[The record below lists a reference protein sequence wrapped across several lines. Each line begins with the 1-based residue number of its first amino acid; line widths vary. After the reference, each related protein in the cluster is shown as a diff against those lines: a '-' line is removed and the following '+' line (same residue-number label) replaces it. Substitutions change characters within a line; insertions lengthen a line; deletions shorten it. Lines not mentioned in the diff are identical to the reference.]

1 MPQKVSEVVRAA
13 AMAQKDRPTKKVTRG
28 RSASTSSDSEKEVE
42 IATKRRRE
50 MELRRQLVQE
60 EEDVAAIER
69 QIAEA
74 RAKRNAKME
83 ELVQTRNSYP
93 VNLIQ
98 CTVVHIQNDS
108 LPDVA
113 GNRGRTDLSDDL
125 SAGYSRYLDAGT
137 EK

>member
-1 MPQKVSEVVRAA
+1 MLLQWHKRIDLLRRSLAG
-13 AMAQKDRPTKKVTRG
+13 DLHRPPVILRR
-28 RSASTSSDSEKEVE
+28 RS
-42 IATKRRRE
+42 KRRRE

-93 VNLIQ
+93 VNLI
-98 CTVVHIQNDS
+98 DS
-108 LPDVA
+108 MH
-113 GNRGRTDLSDDL
+113 
-125 SAGYSRYLDAGT
+125 SRAYT
-137 EK
+137 K